1 MVSKKVDE
9 VPSSRRCV
17 AYSPRKSYI
26 TGTGPRERRHTKVGE
41 HLADLLHTHTHTHT
55 MHRLIVVMPPY
66 VCLDLHDPLSTV
78 PFNPWDMIMLPLARG
93 KLALHVI
100 YAAGM
105 TWHELSPLSL
115 PLPFH
120 FFRHPFPVHGSNSPE
135 ENTSRFRLFRDCH
148 RIDALFPSQGGCSR
162 GIRLINSVTTSG
174 WVY

>member
-41 HLADLLHTHTHTHT
+41 HLATHTHDAPTHRRNAAI
-55 MHRLIVVMPPY
+55 RLPRPPPPP
-66 VCLDLHDPLSTV
+66 LHPV

-135 ENTSRFRLFRDCH
+135 ENTSRFRLFRDCR